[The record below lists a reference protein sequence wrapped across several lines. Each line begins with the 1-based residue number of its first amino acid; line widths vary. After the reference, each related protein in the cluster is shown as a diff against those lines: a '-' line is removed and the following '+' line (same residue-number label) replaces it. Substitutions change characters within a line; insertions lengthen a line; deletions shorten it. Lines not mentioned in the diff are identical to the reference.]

1 MAGTSPA
8 MTGKKLPMPKLH
20 WEDFQPGAVAVYG
33 PRLVTREEIVAFAAE
48 FDPQPMHLDEA
59 AASATVLG
67 GLGASGWHICCL
79 LMRMIADGFVLD
91 SNSMGAPGVDEVRW
105 LKPLRPGTQIRV
117 RATVLD
123 KRASNSRPEMGFV
136 KFLYEVLDE
145 QEAVLTTLMSSM
157 MMARRETGAAR

>member
-1 MAGTSPA
+1 
-8 MTGKKLPMPKLH
+8 MPKRH
-20 WEDFQPGAVAVYG
+20 WEDFQTGAVAVYG

-48 FDPQPMHLDEA
+48 FDPQPMHLDET
-59 AASATVLG
+59 AASTTILG
-67 GLGASGWHICCL
+67 GLGASGWHSCCL

-123 KRASNSRPEMGFV
+123 TRVSNSRPEMGFV

-145 QEAVLTTLMSSM
+145 QDAVLTTLVSSM
-157 MMARRETGAAR
+157 MIARREPGAAR

>member
-1 MAGTSPA
+1 
-8 MTGKKLPMPKLH
+8 MPKLH
-20 WEDFQPGAVAVYG
+20 WEDFKPGAVAIFG

-59 AASATVLG
+59 AASATLLG
-67 GLGASGWHICCL
+67 GLGASGWQICCL

-91 SNSMGAPGVDEVRW
+91 STSMGAPGIDEVRW

-123 KRASNSRPEMGFV
+123 TRASNSRPAMGFV
-136 KFLYEVLDE
+136 KFQYEVLDD
-145 QEAVLTTLMSSM
+145 QDAVLTTMVSSTM
-157 MMARRETGAAR
+157 LVRREAGAAQ